1 MAATELAE
9 RRKPGGMETAIT
21 ESHGSEERRAEGN
34 GDGEVKMSEPRAVVR
49 TLTCERK
56 TYVEGF
62 ALWRSIGSSIVSCCW
77 PELPELDPILSL
89 DEFEFSA
96 PAAFPDHPHRGFENV
111 TYMLEGGVSYHDF
124 SGHKGIINAGD
135 VQVHLPDCRSIHPGL
150 ALKVGVEALAR
161 GRNAA
166 APLRC
171 SAPTPTTMSSQS
183 ESTQEKLAACRFG
196 QTSRE
201 LTCSIS
207 IYGRRQ
213 LSTDPACGRARWL
226 TAGRGVVHAEVP
238 AGNGVQRGINIWV
251 NLSASD
257 KMVEPRYQDL
267 ASNGIPTAA
276 TGDGGVSVKVIAGEC
291 LGARSP
297 LRPRTPA
304 LCLDVAL
311 RPGARLRQP
320 VPRGWSAC
328 AYVIGGEAAFGDASA
343 GARTLVVFG
352 GDGDVIDVR
361 AEAAGAGAR
370 VMLVAARPHGE
381 AVVRDGP
388 FVMNTREE
396 VEQARED
403 FRRRRNGF
411 EMADGWTS
419 DHAATAAEH

>member
-1 MAATELAE
+1 
-9 RRKPGGMETAIT
+9 
-21 ESHGSEERRAEGN
+21 
-34 GDGEVKMSEPRAVVR
+34 
-49 TLTCERK
+49 
-56 TYVEGF
+56 
-62 ALWRSIGSSIVSCCW
+62 
-77 PELPELDPILSL
+77 
-89 DEFEFSA
+89 
-96 PAAFPDHPHRGFENV
+96 
-111 TYMLEGGVSYHDF
+111 
-124 SGHKGIINAGD
+124 
-135 VQVHLPDCRSIHPGL
+135 
-150 ALKVGVEALAR
+150 
-161 GRNAA
+161 
-166 APLRC
+166 
-171 SAPTPTTMSSQS
+171 
-183 ESTQEKLAACRFG
+183 
-196 QTSRE
+196 
-201 LTCSIS
+201 
-207 IYGRRQ
+207 
-213 LSTDPACGRARWL
+213 
-226 TAGRGVVHAEVP
+226 
-238 AGNGVQRGINIWV
+238 
-251 NLSASD
+251 
-257 KMVEPRYQDL
+257 VEPRYQDL

-276 TGDGGVSVKVIAGEC
+276 TGGGGVSVKVIAGEC

-328 AYVIGGEAAFGDASA
+328 AYVIGGEAVFGDASA

-361 AEAAGAGAR
+361 AEAAGAVAGAR

-419 DHAATAAEH
+419 DHAATAAER

>member
-1 MAATELAE
+1 MAATEVAE
-9 RRKPGGMETAIT
+9 KPGVMETDMT
-21 ESHGSEERRAEGN
+21 ESESSHGSEERRAADN
-34 GDGEVKMSEPRAVVR
+34 GDSEVTMSEPRAVVR
-49 TLTCERK
+49 MLTCERK
-56 TYVEGF
+56 PYVEGF
-62 ALWRSIGSSIVSCCW
+62 ALWRSIGR
-77 PELPELDPILSL
+77 PELPELDPILSF

-124 SGHKGIINAGD
+124 SGHKGTINAGD
-135 VQVHLPDCRSIHPGL
+135 VQ
-150 ALKVGVEALAR
+150 
-161 GRNAA
+161 
-166 APLRC
+166 
-171 SAPTPTTMSSQS
+171 
-183 ESTQEKLAACRFG
+183 
-196 QTSRE
+196 
-201 LTCSIS
+201 
-207 IYGRRQ
+207 
-213 LSTDPACGRARWL
+213 WL

-238 AGNGVQRGINIWV
+238 AGNGVQRGINIWI
-251 NLSASD
+251 NLSAND

-267 ASNGIPTAA
+267 KSRDIPAAA

-328 AYVIGGEAAFGDASA
+328 AYVIGGEAVFGDASA
-343 GARTLVVFG
+343 GARSLVVFG

-361 AEAAGAGAR
+361 AEAAGAR

-388 FVMNTREE
+388 FAMNTQEE

-419 DHAATAAEH
+419 DHAATAAVR